1 MSIHERTTL
10 LLGDDTFQQLQ
21 EKKVL
26 IAGVGGV
33 GSFAAEALIRAGI
46 KHIGLLDHDTV
57 SESNRNRQLL
67 ALASTVGQQKTT
79 VMQARASDINPEVTI
94 TPLPYFITPENALD
108 FVLQNH
114 PKQQTAQKTVSLKPF
129 DYVLDCIDSIACKA
143 ALVIAC
149 QQHNIPV
156 ISSMGAGGRL
166 DPTKIHL
173 TRLAK
178 TENCG
183 LAREMR
189 KRLRK
194 AGMSLNYPVVYSSEI
209 ARKGTGHL
217 PIEGDEK
224 AQPRTTNGT
233 ISYLPALF
241 GLTIAGHVVQAL
253 IKASTK

>member
-1 MSIHERTTL
+1 MTIHERTVL
-10 LLGDDTFQQLQ
+10 LLGQETFEHLQ
-21 EKKVL
+21 GKRVL

-33 GSFAAEALIRAGI
+33 GSFAAESIIRSGI
-46 KHIGLLDHDTV
+46 GHVTLLDHDRV

-67 ALASTVGQQKTT
+67 ALESTLEQPKAT
-79 VMQARASDINPEVTI
+79 VMQQRAKDINPAIEVT
-94 TPLPYFITPENALD
+94 ALD
-108 FVLQNH
+108 AFISPDNAESFIAEQ
-114 PKQQTAQKTVSLKPF
+114 SYDF
-129 DYVLDCIDSIACKA
+129 VLDCIDSIACKA

-149 QQHNIPV
+149 QQHKVPV

-166 DPTKIHL
+166 NPAL
-173 TRLAK
+173 VELSRLDK

-194 AGMSLNYPVVYSSEI
+194 AGANLKYPVVYSSEL

-241 GLTIAGHVVQAL
+241 GLNMAGFVIQQLIA
-253 IKASTK
+253 

>member
-1 MSIHERTTL
+1 MSIHERTHL
-10 LLGDDTFQQLQ
+10 LLGEETCQQL
-21 EKKVL
+21 KNKHIL
-26 IAGVGGV
+26 IAGIGGV

-46 KHIGLLDHDTV
+46 KQVSLLDHDTV

-67 ALASTVGQQKTT
+67 ALASTVGQQKTA
-79 VMQARASDINPEVTI
+79 VMQARAKDINPAVTI
-94 TPLPYFITPENALD
+94 TALPYFITPDNAVD
-108 FVLQNH
+108 FVLQQH
-114 PKQQTAQKTVSLKPF
+114 PQQNNTAAQPF

-149 QQHNIPV
+149 QQHKIPI

-166 DPTKIHL
+166 DPTQIHL
-173 TRLAK
+173 TQLAK

-194 AGMSLNYPVVYSSEI
+194 AGRSLNYPVVYSSEI

-217 PIEGDEK
+217 PIAEDEN

-241 GLTIAGHVVQAL
+241 GLTMAGHVVQAL
-253 IKASTK
+253 IN